1 MDEHKNKVSSMPEE
15 DNSKVGSSAVDA
27 QENTQSNEV
36 EAGKEGLRT
45 DADPSKKTL
54 THTPSVVMKEL
65 ADTAAQREPVPE
77 ARPATKLQL
86 VSRSTQ
92 IKEASLATLFFVCA
106 FLAVLGAGLIFAF
119 VAWRAFPLL
128 SDIGLWNFLTGTQ
141 WSVADNTFGALPFIL
156 GSFVVVGGSLVL
168 GVPLAVLTAVFM
180 SEVASPRANAII
192 RPAVE
197 LLAGVPSVVVGFFGV
212 VVVVPIVSALVGGAG
227 FGPLTAWI
235 VLSIMIMPT
244 ITTLSEDALNSI
256 PMGIREASYAMGA
269 TKWQTIWK
277 VVIPAARIGIID
289 ATILGMGRAIGE
301 TMAVLMV
308 VGNAPQLFAGISA
321 PISTMTSQIV
331 LEMGYSSGEHRT
343 ALFGLAAIL
352 FLISMSLV
360 LTVRLLAREQ
370 TKKTKKVKKGG
381 GA

>member
-1 MDEHKNKVSSMPEE
+1 MSEDKNMIDKNANQAADSQAEE
-15 DNSKVGSSAVDA
+15 QPA
-27 QENTQSNEV
+27 QRTQQ
-36 EAGKEGLRT
+36 EAGKESLRT
-45 DADPSKKTL
+45 DANPAKKTL
-54 THTPSVVMKEL
+54 THTPSVTMKEL
-65 ADTAAQREPVPE
+65 ADTASKREPVPE

-106 FLAVLGAGLIFAF
+106 FLAVLGVGLIFAF
-119 VAWRAFPLL
+119 VAWRAFPLVHE
-128 SDIGLWNFLTGTQ
+128 IGLWDFLTGTE
-141 WSVADNTFGALPFIL
+141 WSVAEGTFGAVPFMM
-156 GSFVVVGGSLVL
+156 GSLVVVGGSLVM

-212 VVVVPIVSALVGGAG
+212 VVVVPFVSALVGGAG

-244 ITTLSEDALNSI
+244 ITTLAEDALNSI

-331 LEMGYSSGEHRT
+331 LEMGYSSGTHRT

-352 FLISMSLV
+352 FMISMSLV
-360 LTVRLLAREQ
+360 LSVRLLARDQ
-370 TKKTKKVKKGG
+370 HKKRKKVKKGG
-381 GA
+381 VA

>member
-1 MDEHKNKVSSMPEE
+1 MSEDKNMIDENSNHATDSWAEE
-15 DNSKVGSSAVDA
+15 QAA
-27 QENTQSNEV
+27 QQSQQ
-36 EAGKEGLRT
+36 EAGKESLRT
-45 DADPSKKTL
+45 DANPSKKTL

-65 ADTAAQREPVPE
+65 ADTASKREPVPE

-106 FLAVLGAGLIFAF
+106 FLAVLGVGLIFAF
-119 VAWRAFPLL
+119 VAWRAFPLVHE
-128 SDIGLWNFLTGTQ
+128 IGLWDFLTGTE
-141 WSVADNTFGALPFIL
+141 WSVAEGTFGAVPFMM
-156 GSFVVVGGSLVL
+156 GSLVVVGGSLVM

-212 VVVVPIVSALVGGAG
+212 VVVVPFVSALVGGAG

-244 ITTLSEDALNSI
+244 ITTLAEDALNSI

-277 VVIPAARIGIID
+277 VVLPAARIGIID

-331 LEMGYSSGEHRT
+331 LEMGYSSGTHRT

-352 FLISMSLV
+352 FMISMSLV
-360 LTVRLLAREQ
+360 LTVRLLARDQ
-370 TKKTKKVKKGG
+370 HKKRKKVKKGG
-381 GA
+381 VAL

>member
-1 MDEHKNKVSSMPEE
+1 MDENKDMADDRLKGVLEGETPEVAPE
-15 DNSKVGSSAVDA
+15 AEASEAS
-27 QENTQSNEV
+27 EV
-36 EAGKEGLRT
+36 EAGKEALRT

-65 ADTAAQREPVPE
+65 ADTAAKRDPVPV

-92 IKEASLATLFFVCA
+92 IKEAALATLFFICA
-106 FLAVLGAGLIFAF
+106 FLAVLGVGLIFAF

-128 SDIGLWNFLTGTQ
+128 HDIGLWNFLTGTQ
-141 WSVADNTFGALPFIL
+141 WSVADGTFGALPFIL

-212 VVVVPIVSALVGGAG
+212 VVVVPIVAALVGGAG

-331 LEMGYSSGEHRT
+331 LEMGYSSGDHRT

-360 LTVRLLAREQ
+360 LTVRILSREH